1 MRDERG
7 QVLERW
13 YLLTNAPREVA
24 AATLAQWY
32 YWRWRIESFHKLLK
46 SAGLEVE
53 EWQQETAAAIARRLL
68 VGCMACV
75 TVWRLRAQQGPAARA
90 CREMLVRLSG
100 RQMKRGVPDTAPAL
114 LSGLHVL
121 LTMLDALDH
130 YSLEQ
135 LREFARIALPQPRPP
150 GGGDV

>member
-1 MRDERG
+1 VRDADG
-7 QVLERW
+7 AVLAEW
-13 YLLTNAPREVA
+13 WLLTNVEGVA
-24 AATLAQWY
+24 AELVATWY

-53 EWQQETAAAIARRLL
+53 EWRQETAAAIARRLL

-75 TVWRLRAQQGPAARA
+75 TVWRLRAQEGPAARS
-90 CREMLVRLSG
+90 CRAFLVRLSG

-121 LTMLDALDH
+121 LAMLDALDH

-135 LREFARIALPQPRPP
+135 LQEFARIALPQPRPP